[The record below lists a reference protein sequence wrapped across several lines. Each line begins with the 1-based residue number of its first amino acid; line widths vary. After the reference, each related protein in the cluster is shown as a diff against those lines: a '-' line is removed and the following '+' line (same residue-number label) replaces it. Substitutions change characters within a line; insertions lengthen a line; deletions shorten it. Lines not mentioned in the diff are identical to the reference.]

1 MEKAMIDRK
10 HLVLPLTVFLLA
22 GCAAGSGDGYPSLAV
37 RDVERA
43 EGTFEPVPSPRLD
56 VPQVPVELAGGL
68 DARLSALV
76 EQARQA
82 HADFT
87 GAVPSAERRV
97 QAASGSAV
105 GSDIWAAAQV
115 ALADLDSARSISAIA
130 LGDLDILYTAAT
142 VQAEDATPIA
152 AARMTVIAL
161 VAEEDD
167 VLARLRAQ
175 VR

>member
-1 MEKAMIDRK
+1 
-10 HLVLPLTVFLLA
+10 
-22 GCAAGSGDGYPSLAV
+22 
-37 RDVERA
+37 
-43 EGTFEPVPSPRLD
+43 
-56 VPQVPVELAGGL
+56 
-68 DARLSALV
+68 
-76 EQARQA
+76 
-82 HADFT
+82 
-87 GAVPSAERRV
+87 
-97 QAASGSAV
+97 
-105 GSDIWAAAQV
+105 AQV
-115 ALADLDSARSISAIA
+115 ALADLDSARSIAAIA